1 MKRLL
6 AVLALAAACSASAL
20 PAIADPA
27 ADALK
32 AKLTSAMQG
41 VKSFRVSVKPTAGGE
56 AETRIGRGS
65 VTTTMVLPDK
75 METAVDMSGMSV
87 KMVVLG
93 AESWMQMNGGAWNKM
108 PRDGDRMGA
117 MFKQIDAKKYMD
129 QSVVKILPDED
140 FNGKKVGAFTGSSA
154 GPQKADESVCNYD
167 KTTYLLVRCHTA
179 TGTVLFSDFNNPA
192 NVIDVPK

>member
-41 VKSFRVSVKPTAGGE
+41 VKSFRVSVEPTAGGE

-65 VTTTMVLPDK
+65 VTTTVVLPDK

-87 KMVVLG
+87 K
-93 AESWMQMNGGAWNKM
+93 
-108 PRDGDRMGA
+108 
-117 MFKQIDAKKYMD
+117 I
-129 QSVVKILPDED
+129 
-140 FNGKKVGAFTGSSA
+140 
-154 GPQKADESVCNYD
+154 
-167 KTTYLLVRCHTA
+167 HTA